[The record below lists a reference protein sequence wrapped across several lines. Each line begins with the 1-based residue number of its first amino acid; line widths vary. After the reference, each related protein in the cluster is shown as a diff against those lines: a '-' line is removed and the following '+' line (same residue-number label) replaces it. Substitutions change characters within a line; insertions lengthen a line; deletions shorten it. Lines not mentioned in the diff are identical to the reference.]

1 MASAVDVHPRN
12 EPNLTD
18 RITQRLMDEITG
30 GQYHVGD
37 VLPPEQ
43 AIADRFGVSR
53 TVLREAVSR
62 LKSEG
67 IVSSK
72 QGRGLQVIANAP
84 LSVLRI
90 QAAGHDTAQILG
102 IVELRRGVEIEAAA
116 LAAERRTATDLIDI
130 RAALDAMAEAIATG
144 DVTLGVEADLGFHR
158 AIARA
163 TRNDNY
169 ILFFDFM
176 AVLLRKNIEVS
187 RRRSSKVS
195 GRGAQAQKEHAKVFA
210 AIEKGD
216 PDMARQ
222 FARIHI
228 VNTEARLRSAGQE

>member
-30 GQYHVGD
+30 GQYQVGD

-130 RAALDAMAEAIATG
+130 RASLDAMAEAIATG